1 MSGPAPDPDQARAA
15 MVANQLRARG
25 VTNERVLAAM
35 GAIPRAVRPEDQRR
49 SAYRDEALPIEP
61 ARRSANRYGR
71 QDDRAPRRRA
81 R

>member
-35 GAIPRAVRPEDQRR
+35 ATIPRELFVPEDSAAVPTAMRR
-49 SAYRDEALPIEP
+49 SRSMP
-61 ARRSANRYGR
+61 ARRSANRSWS
-71 QDDRAPRRRA
+71 PR
-81 R
+81 